1 MKMEEAIR
9 ILKNNGHKYTDKRRD
24 MIEMF
29 IKEDKYINAKTVQ
42 QQMNNH
48 YPGISFDTIHRN
60 LHLFKILGIVGE
72 LSWMEK

>member
-42 QQMNNH
+42 QQM
-48 YPGISFDTIHRN
+48 
-60 LHLFKILGIVGE
+60 
-72 LSWMEK
+72 